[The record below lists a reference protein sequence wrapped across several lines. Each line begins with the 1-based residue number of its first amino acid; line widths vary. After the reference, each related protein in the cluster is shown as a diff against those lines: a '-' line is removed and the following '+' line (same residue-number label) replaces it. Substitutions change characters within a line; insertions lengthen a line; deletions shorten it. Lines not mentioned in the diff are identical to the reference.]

1 MEDRLKART
10 LLLAGMGEPGR
21 FAQDSLQFIMSNIIV
36 AIKAM
41 GETKFAIPL
50 LGIRRKELAIGQAVR
65 GFIQGIDDGYE
76 PLPRR
81 SPKTPRSLKPRP
93 ARAGASAALDRAGS
107 SRRGK
112 AEADRAGA

>member
-21 FAQDSLQFIMSNIIV
+21 FAQDSLQFIMSNVIV

-41 GETKFAIPL
+41 GETEFAIPL

-76 PLPRR
+76 RFKAIAENATLLKRGLLLLAHQPISILLVHPDADKLSR
-81 SPKTPRSLKPRP
+81 SRTN
-93 ARAGASAALDRAGS
+93 
-107 SRRGK
+107 
-112 AEADRAGA
+112 

>member
-50 LGIRRKELAIGQAVR
+50 LGIRRNELAIAQAVR

-76 PLPRR
+76 RFKAIAENATL
-81 SPKTPRSLKPRP
+81 LKHRP
-93 ARAGASAALDRAGS
+93 ARAGASTALDRAGS